1 MNELRNFSL
10 VVVLYLFSILTSNNL
25 YGQIKKNL
33 TQEQI
38 NEVEKNALKRLC

>member
-25 YGQIKKNL
+25 YGQIDIKFDSRTDK
-33 TQEQI
+33 
-38 NEVEKNALKRLC
+38 